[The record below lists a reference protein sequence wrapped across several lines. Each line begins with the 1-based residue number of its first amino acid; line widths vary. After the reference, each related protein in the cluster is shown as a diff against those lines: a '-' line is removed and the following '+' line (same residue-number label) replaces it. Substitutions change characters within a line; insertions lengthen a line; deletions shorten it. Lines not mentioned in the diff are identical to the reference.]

1 MSIPATI
8 PDDIRRGATSQK
20 THRVLNNSLCIN
32 YANSGETVRMPL
44 NSIIAKYKEY
54 FDNYID
60 EVELTEDEQRTYR
73 YSPKK
78 FSQDMY
84 GTTEYWSIILYINE
98 CHSVMDFEPVKV
110 KYVIPQSITDLINE
124 ILILENS
131 V

>member
-8 PDDIRRGATSQK
+8 TDDIKRGVKSQK
-20 THRVLNNSLCIN
+20 THRVLNNSLRIN
-32 YANSGETVRMPL
+32 YANSGESVRMPL
-44 NSIIAKYKEY
+44 NSIIAKYKDY
-54 FDNYID
+54 FDKYID
-60 EVELTEDEQRTYR
+60 EVELTEEEQIKYR

-98 CHSVMDFEPVKV
+98 CHSIMDFEPVTV
-110 KYVIPQSITDLINE
+110 KYVLPNQITDLINE
-124 ILILENS
+124 ILILEGL

>member
-1 MSIPATI
+1 MAIPATI
-8 PDDIRRGATSQK
+8 PDDIKRGVTSQK
-20 THRVLNNSLCIN
+20 THRVLNNSLRIN
-32 YANSGETVRMPL
+32 YTNSGESVRMPL
-44 NSIIAKYKEY
+44 NSIIAKYKDY
-54 FDNYID
+54 FDKYID
-60 EVELTEDEQRTYR
+60 EVELTEEEQLTYR

-110 KYVIPQSITDLINE
+110 KYVVPQSITDLINE
-124 ILILENS
+124 ILILEDL